1 MKKEEDRCG
10 KKVELREKKKNTG
23 KCEFFSRRRRR
34 SENGGGARPMTP
46 SLSSFEYS
54 LSPPNDL
61 YQESRSFCIGCT
73 KRGSGRG
80 GGDIESGGAKDQ
92 EQKNGELARTCSG
105 APPPFH
111 PTPSPFPSSLPLP
124 LTPHWRWG
132 CLSRPHPRR
141 LLSPR
146 YHSPRGTKEDEKNQA
161 RHETRKEGRRK
172 VNK

>member
-1 MKKEEDRCG
+1 
-10 KKVELREKKKNTG
+10 
-23 KCEFFSRRRRR
+23 
-34 SENGGGARPMTP
+34 MTP

-105 APPPFH
+105 AAPPVPPPPTTPRSTPPRHHSLALFH
-111 PTPSPFPSSLPLP
+111 F
-124 LTPHWRWG
+124 
-132 CLSRPHPRR
+132 LSRRTGGGAACRVHTP
-141 LLSPR
+141 
-146 YHSPRGTKEDEKNQA
+146 GDC
-161 RHETRKEGRRK
+161 
-172 VNK
+172 